1 MSAVASVPAVNGSH
15 DSSKDSN
22 PEHSPSRFTAVNGR
36 DQGSLPSHNNNN
48 NNSSNSNSNSNNTNN
63 SNPSYTG
70 PTENN
75 STAAHNEEP
84 SVNAPTERDRASR
97 NSVTPSHQPEQP
109 GESANPST
117 QDPEPTY
124 VASDGLSSP
133 KTNRNK
139 RKRSESGQTSPSS
152 YQENHSVSPS
162 PVPQPNPQIQGAGPN
177 GASHMQSTS
186 EADAAARK
194 ARQAYS
200 AVPERSVSVQSTGNT
215 SPWDNYDTQ
224 LANHAQLG
232 HQPIDSSDAQ
242 LAEALQRDVQGPEH
256 AAKIW
261 SIVPEGES
269 ANESR
274 KFTLSDT
281 PPQERPIGPVQVGP
295 KRKRVFSN
303 RTKTGCMTCRR
314 RKKKCDEQ
322 HPACNNCLR
331 GGFLCE
337 GYSSRSTWQKPST
350 SKAPVPLQAKDGY
363 SEVPHFI
370 PDMSPQRH
378 DRAPAAIPTNNGKS
392 RPIPVDE
399 IEHVHVPS
407 QHITSVAGVGSRG
420 SWSNVTWPSGPSS
433 FTPEHPAQRQSRDG
447 PGINKISRAEQPKSD
462 YHSALREMS
471 HGAPHQKRGM
481 PVFQGNID
489 QRPKHQQQQQPHVD
503 ATNYPAQARLALN
516 MESHVAFEATKTE
529 KEKMLAGEPYQN
541 YFDPQ
546 LNRERERCKAA
557 LWRYNNASNPNL
569 GISPDERRRLL
580 QQVLMPPLDPQAE
593 PSPNTP
599 VGSLGP
605 CAIVET
611 PFNCHFGYNINIGE
625 DVLISENCLLADDCP
640 INIGA
645 HTWIG
650 PNVTILGSM
659 AMGSMLD
666 RKGSR
671 SKYQG
676 RPVVI
681 AEDCWIGAGATILP
695 GVSLGRGAY
704 IAPGEVVKQQ
714 ILPYGFQ
721 GLKPNFP

>member
-1 MSAVASVPAVNGSH
+1 M
-15 DSSKDSN
+15 
-22 PEHSPSRFTAVNGR
+22 
-36 DQGSLPSHNNNN
+36 
-48 NNSSNSNSNSNNTNN
+48 
-63 SNPSYTG
+63 
-70 PTENN
+70 
-75 STAAHNEEP
+75 
-84 SVNAPTERDRASR
+84 
-97 NSVTPSHQPEQP
+97 
-109 GESANPST
+109 
-117 QDPEPTY
+117 
-124 VASDGLSSP
+124 
-133 KTNRNK
+133 
-139 RKRSESGQTSPSS
+139 
-152 YQENHSVSPS
+152 
-162 PVPQPNPQIQGAGPN
+162 
-177 GASHMQSTS
+177 
-186 EADAAARK
+186 
-194 ARQAYS
+194 
-200 AVPERSVSVQSTGNT
+200 
-215 SPWDNYDTQ
+215 
-224 LANHAQLG
+224 
-232 HQPIDSSDAQ
+232 
-242 LAEALQRDVQGPEH
+242 
-256 AAKIW
+256 
-261 SIVPEGES
+261 
-269 ANESR
+269 
-274 KFTLSDT
+274 
-281 PPQERPIGPVQVGP
+281 
-295 KRKRVFSN
+295 
-303 RTKTGCMTCRR
+303 
-314 RKKKCDEQ
+314 
-322 HPACNNCLR
+322 R

-363 SEVPHFI
+363 SEVPHYI

-489 QRPKHQQQQQPHVD
+489 QRPKHQQQQPHVD

>member
-1 MSAVASVPAVNGSH
+1 MSAVASVPAVNGNH
-15 DSSKDSN
+15 DSNKDSN

-36 DQGSLPSHNNNN
+36 DQGALP
-48 NNSSNSNSNSNNTNN
+48 SNSNNNNGNN
-63 SNPSYTG
+63 SNNTG
-70 PTENN
+70 PSENN
-75 STAAHNEEP
+75 PTVAQNEEP
-84 SVNAPTERDRASR
+84 SASATAERDRALR
-97 NSVTPSHQPEQP
+97 NSGTPARQPEQSL
-109 GESANPST
+109 ESANPT
-117 QDPEPTY
+117 VQDPEATY
-124 VASDGLSSP
+124 VVSDGNSP
-133 KTNRNK
+133 NTNRNK
-139 RKRSESGQTSPSS
+139 RKRSESDERQTSPSS
-152 YQENHSVSPS
+152 YQGHSVSRS
-162 PVPQPNPQIQGAGPN
+162 PVSQPDHKLDPQIQGAPPN
-177 GASHMQSTS
+177 GTTHAQTAS
-186 EADAAARK
+186 EADSVAKR
-194 ARQAYS
+194 ARQSFAT
-200 AVPERSVSVQSTGNT
+200 VPERSVSVQSTGNT
-215 SPWDNYDTQ
+215 SAWDSYDTQ
-224 LANHAQLG
+224 LTNHAQLG

-242 LAEALQRDVQGPEH
+242 LAEALQRDVQGPDH
-256 AAKIW
+256 AAKNW
-261 SIVPEGES
+261 PTVPEGES
-269 ANESR
+269 ADSTR
-274 KFTLSDT
+274 KFTYSHT

-322 HPACNNCLR
+322 HPSCNNCLR

-350 SKAPVPLQAKDGY
+350 SKPPVPLQAKDGY
-363 SEVPHFI
+363 SEVPPQYI

-378 DRAPAAIPTNNGKS
+378 DRAPTTIHTNNGKS

-399 IEHVHVPS
+399 NERVPS
-407 QHITSVAGVGSRG
+407 QYITSAAGAGSRG
-420 SWSNVTWPSGPSS
+420 SWSNDTWPSGPSS
-433 FTPEHPAQRQSRDG
+433 FTPEHPSQREFRDG
-447 PGINKISRAEQPKSD
+447 PGINNISRAEQPKSD
-462 YHSALREMS
+462 YHAALREIS
-471 HGAPHQKRGM
+471 HGASHQKPGM
-481 PVFQGNID
+481 PVFQGNIE
-489 QRPKHQQQQQPHVD
+489 QRPKHQQPHVD
-503 ATNYPAQARLALN
+503 TSSYPAQARLALN
-516 MESHVAFEATKTE
+516 MEPHVAFETPKTE

-580 QQVLMPPLDPQAE
+580 KEVLIPPLDPQAE
-593 PSPNTP
+593 PGSNTP

-659 AMGSMLD
+659 AMGSMQD

>member
-378 DRAPAAIPTNNGKS
+378 DRAPAAIPTNN
-392 RPIPVDE
+392 
-399 IEHVHVPS
+399 
-407 QHITSVAGVGSRG
+407 
-420 SWSNVTWPSGPSS
+420 
-433 FTPEHPAQRQSRDG
+433 
-447 PGINKISRAEQPKSD
+447 EQPKSD

>member
-1 MSAVASVPAVNGSH
+1 MSAVASVPAVNGNH
-15 DSSKDSN
+15 DSNKDSN

-36 DQGSLPSHNNNN
+36 DQGALP
-48 NNSSNSNSNSNNTNN
+48 SNSNNNNGNN
-63 SNPSYTG
+63 SNNTG
-70 PTENN
+70 PSENN
-75 STAAHNEEP
+75 PTVAQNEEP
-84 SVNAPTERDRASR
+84 SASATAERDRASR
-97 NSVTPSHQPEQP
+97 NSGTPARQPEQSL
-109 GESANPST
+109 ESANPT
-117 QDPEPTY
+117 VQDPEATY
-124 VASDGLSSP
+124 VVSDGNSP
-133 KTNRNK
+133 NTNRNK
-139 RKRSESGQTSPSS
+139 RKRSESDERQTSPSS
-152 YQENHSVSPS
+152 YQGHSVSRS
-162 PVPQPNPQIQGAGPN
+162 PVSQPDHKLDPQIQGAPPN
-177 GASHMQSTS
+177 GTTHAQTAS
-186 EADAAARK
+186 EADSVAKR
-194 ARQAYS
+194 ARQSFAT
-200 AVPERSVSVQSTGNT
+200 VPERSVSVQSTGNT
-215 SPWDNYDTQ
+215 SAWDSYDTQ
-224 LANHAQLG
+224 LTNHAQLG

-242 LAEALQRDVQGPEH
+242 LAEALQRDVQGPDH
-256 AAKIW
+256 AAKNW
-261 SIVPEGES
+261 PTVPEGES
-269 ANESR
+269 ADSTR
-274 KFTLSDT
+274 KFTYSHT

-314 RKKKCDEQ
+314 RKKKLLVPKHLAEAFYLQ
-322 HPACNNCLR
+322 TTSSTPSQRRLFR
-331 GGFLCE
+331 GT
-337 GYSSRSTWQKPST
+337 SS
-350 SKAPVPLQAKDGY
+350 
-363 SEVPHFI
+363 I

-378 DRAPAAIPTNNGKS
+378 DRAPTTIHTNNGKS

-399 IEHVHVPS
+399 NERVPS
-407 QHITSVAGVGSRG
+407 QYITSAAGAGSRG
-420 SWSNVTWPSGPSS
+420 SWSNDTWPSGPSS
-433 FTPEHPAQRQSRDG
+433 FTPEHPSQREFRDG
-447 PGINKISRAEQPKSD
+447 PGINNISRAEQPKSD
-462 YHSALREMS
+462 YHAALREMS
-471 HGAPHQKRGM
+471 HGASHQKPGM
-481 PVFQGNID
+481 PVFQGNIE
-489 QRPKHQQQQQPHVD
+489 QRPKHQQPHVD
-503 ATNYPAQARLALN
+503 TSSYPAQARLALN
-516 MESHVAFEATKTE
+516 MEPHVAFETPKTE

-580 QQVLMPPLDPQAE
+580 KE
-593 PSPNTP
+593 
-599 VGSLGP
+599 
-605 CAIVET
+605 
-611 PFNCHFGYNINIGE
+611 
-625 DVLISENCLLADDCP
+625 VLIPPIRPASRTRLQHPHDCP

-659 AMGSMLD
+659 AMGSMQD